1 MRLPRPD
8 KSGLAMTKSGR
19 SDNSGN
25 YKNLDAYGGE
35 RMAIAEISVIP
46 LGTKTP
52 SVSQYVARAVKVL
65 EQEKDIK
72 YEMTAMGTIIEG
84 DLDRILAAVKKMHE
98 GTFREGVARVVTSV
112 KIDDRRDRAQGMK
125 EKVDSLKKKL

>member
-1 MRLPRPD
+1 
-8 KSGLAMTKSGR
+8 MT
-19 SDNSGN
+19 
-25 YKNLDAYGGE
+25 
-35 RMAIAEISVIP
+35 IAEVSVVP
-46 LGTKTP
+46 LGTKTT

-84 DLDRILAAVKKMHE
+84 DLDKILAAVKKMHE
-98 GTFREGVARVVTSV
+98 GTFREGVARVVTTI
-112 KIDDRRDRAQGMK
+112 KIDDRRDKAQGMK